1 MCLQIVGA
9 VVSGIGAFMQAKQ
22 QAASYE
28 AQAKIHERQ
37 SNLERAKG
45 AYEATRMTD
54 RGKQLLG
61 KQIAAYGSAGIAVS
75 GTIAETVRK
84 TGEELAL
91 DVAAARYGTK
101 INVENERI
109 LASVNRMNASAANAS
124 APFALLSPIIG
135 AAGSMFSG
143 GFGGGTYLSSAYSSP
158 MISSSN
164 VGGPVPAMGYKYT
177 APNAFAHR

>member
-1 MCLQIVGA
+1 MCLQIIGA

-37 SNLERAKG
+37 GNLERAKG
-45 AYEATRMTD
+45 SYEATRMTD

-61 KQIAAYGSAGIAVS
+61 KQIAAYGAAGVGIQ
-75 GTIAETVRK
+75 GTITETIRK

-101 INVENERI
+101 VNVENEGI
-109 LASVNRMNASAANAS
+109 LARVNKMNAASANAA
-124 APFALLSPIIG
+124 APLAFLSPIIS
-135 AAGSMFSG
+135 A
-143 GFGGGTYLSSAYSSP
+143 GGTFLSSA
-158 MISSSN
+158 
-164 VGGPVPAMGYKYT
+164 
-177 APNAFAHR
+177 FR